1 MVPWWNKQLAALR
14 KKVTLAK
21 KQLLR
26 ARRLQLVDLSRS
38 YTDTYRELRNS
49 YVSVTKRCKKKTL
62 QNFVH
67 QEGNKDP

>member
-1 MVPWWNKQLAALR
+1 MVPWWNEQLAALR

-49 YVSVTKRCKKKTL
+49 YVSMTKRCKKKTW